1 MTRYISLELAI
12 ELHDRQ
18 LEQFGGAPGIR
29 DKGVLE
35 AALAR
40 PLHGYYSDLV
50 EEAAALWES
59 MAQNHPFIDGNKRAA
74 FAVMHVFLLLNGL
87 KLTASSDD
95 TYAFIIGLYEAKAF
109 RYDALLAWLKAN
121 TSS

>member
-12 ELHDRQ
+12 DLHDRQ

-40 PLHGYYSDLV
+40 PLHGY
-50 EEAAALWES
+50 
-59 MAQNHPFIDGNKRAA
+59 
-74 FAVMHVFLLLNGL
+74 
-87 KLTASSDD
+87 
-95 TYAFIIGLYEAKAF
+95 
-109 RYDALLAWLKAN
+109 
-121 TSS
+121 